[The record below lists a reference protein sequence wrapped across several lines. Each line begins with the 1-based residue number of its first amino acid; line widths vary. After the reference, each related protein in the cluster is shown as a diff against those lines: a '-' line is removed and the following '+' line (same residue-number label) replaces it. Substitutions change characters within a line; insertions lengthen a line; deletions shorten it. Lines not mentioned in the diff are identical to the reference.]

1 MSIQDFLVQQGYT
14 INSLD
19 ETFSKWMSGWRRVE
33 IPFSALVGHTLESF
47 QRLAKEKGW
56 IEEEKPQDFFDEP
69 IDGSGVVGIFTQP
82 YAGSITAPYTPPVF
96 SRASF
101 YEEFTHKF
109 ILDDKSTQKVIDEIK
124 ALEKLATFKIS
135 FSD

>member
-47 QRLAKEKGW
+47 QRMAKEKGW

-69 IDGSGVVGIFTQP
+69 LAASGVIYGIFLHP
-82 YAGSITAPYTPPVF
+82 DPGSSINTGPTNPTSFTFRNEACSDFDSCTDSDPPL
-96 SRASF
+96 SIRGR
-101 YEEFTHKF
+101 
-109 ILDDKSTQKVIDEIK
+109 IKSWY
-124 ALEKLATFKIS
+124 
-135 FSD
+135 